1 MKILITEQQLN
12 ILLEETNG
20 LDSLLGDIV
29 YTYPKT
35 KKYIDTIREF
45 ITNSGCRNI
54 TVERLPDRIK
64 GLALH
69 DKVVLSTSLF
79 NDNLSLPDFLFVLF
93 HEIAHQYQYKKY
105 GEEKMYEVYTGDMS
119 LENASQWMK
128 ETEIIADEFATRKL
142 RQFVK
147 LGLIDPKET
156 LQKGVYKLIPNRI
169 LEKLISDVRELVKD
183 KNVTTKEGIS
193 ELFYNMVKNKL

>member
-12 ILLEETNG
+12 ILLEKTNG
-20 LDSLLGDIV
+20 LDSLLSDIV
-29 YTYPKT
+29 YSYPET
-35 KKYIDTIREF
+35 KKYIDTISQF

-54 TVERLPDRIK
+54 TVERLPTGIK

-69 DKVVLSTSLF
+69 DKVVLNTSVF
-79 NDNLSLPDFLFVLF
+79 NDRLSLPDFLFVLF
-93 HEIAHQYQYKKY
+93 HEVAHQYQYKKY
-105 GEEKMYEVYTGDMS
+105 GEEKMYEVYTGDIS

-128 ETEIIADEFATRKL
+128 ETEIVADEFSTRKL

-147 LGLIDPKET
+147 LGLISPNVR
-156 LQKGVYKLIPNRI
+156 LQKGFYKMIPNKS
-169 LEKLISDVRELVKD
+169 LEKLISEVRKLVRD

-193 ELFYNMVKNKL
+193 ELFYNMIKNKL